1 MYIDDT
7 YIQLQLMNIHGVCCI
22 RVWII
27 VGAGIAL
34 AKRRTKR
41 SKDDAYDRL
50 PDLLLM

>member
-22 RVWII
+22 RAWII

-34 AKRRTKR
+34 AKRRTK
-41 SKDDAYDRL
+41 DDAYDRL